1 MAEEDEPLLRES
13 GEGVTVTAGPEP
25 GLQQSV
31 SSQGKASERERE
43 RERERESVT
52 TGARPVSR
60 QPRHGNTKIC
70 KEKRQK

>member
-13 GEGVTVTAGPEP
+13 GEGVTTAGPEP

-43 RERERESVT
+43 RERECHHRGQASVT
-52 TGARPVSR
+52 PAS
-60 QPRHGNTKIC
+60 PRKHENM
-70 KEKRQK
+70 

>member
-43 RERERESVT
+43 RECHHRGQASVT
-52 TGARPVSR
+52 PAS
-60 QPRHGNTKIC
+60 PRKHENM
-70 KEKRQK
+70 